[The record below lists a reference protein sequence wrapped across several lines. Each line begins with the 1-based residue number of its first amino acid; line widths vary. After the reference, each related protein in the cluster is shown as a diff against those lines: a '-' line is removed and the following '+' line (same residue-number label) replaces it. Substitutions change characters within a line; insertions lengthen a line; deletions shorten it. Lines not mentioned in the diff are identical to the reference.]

1 LEDVLSVRTSTALV
15 ITHNSEDVVEG
26 CLTALAE
33 FAPNFE
39 VVVVDNGSSD
49 RTVGLA
55 RRNGATVISNSE
67 NRGFAG
73 AANQG
78 ISFTHTET
86 VLLLNPDTWV
96 STPLTGLVE
105 VCRVHGLAAGQ
116 LTDQQGVPQAGFSI
130 RRFPTAANLI
140 LELLGVNRLWRGNPW
155 NRKYRYLDRD
165 LNQDGPVEQPAG
177 AFFMIRR
184 DVWQTLGGFDEDF
197 WPIWF
202 EDVDFCRR
210 ATEAGYTA
218 QYLAGVRAKHL
229 GGQSIKKLDSSVR
242 ELYWY
247 VSLIKYAAKHFGA
260 STYRGVCLAAVLS
273 AFPRMIL
280 GMMRERGLRPLGSY
294 CRILNFAGRR
304 LVFRQHRVGR
314 GTHT

>member
-1 LEDVLSVRTSTALV
+1 MRTAAAVV

-26 CLTALAE
+26 CLAALAE
-33 FAPNFE
+33 FAPDFE

-55 RRNGATVISNSE
+55 RRNGAKVMANE
-67 NRGFAG
+67 GNRGFAA

-78 ISFTHTET
+78 FSCTRAET

-96 STPLTGLVE
+96 RTPLTDLVE
-105 VCRVHGLAAGQ
+105 ACGEHGMSTGQ
-116 LTDQQGVPQAGFSI
+116 LTDQAGTTQTGFSI
-130 RRFPTAANLI
+130 RRFPTATNLV

-165 LNQDGPVEQPAG
+165 LSEDGPAEQPAG
-177 AFFMIRR
+177 AFLMIRR

-197 WPIWF
+197 FPIWF

-210 ATEAGYTA
+210 AAESGYTA
-218 QYLAGVRAKHL
+218 QYLAGVKAVHL

-247 VSLIKYAAKHFGA
+247 VSLIKYAAKHFGS
-260 STYRGVCLAAVLS
+260 STYRVVCLAAVAS
-273 AFPRMIL
+273 TFPRMIL
-280 GMMRERGLRPLGSY
+280 GIIRERGLRPLGSNF
-294 CRILNFAGRR
+294 RILNFAGRR
-304 LVFRQHRVGR
+304 LVFRPHRVGR